1 MSNFKCGEIK
11 ENIDLVYTETHIKQ
25 CCHKFSSL
33 MFEQGL

>member
-11 ENIDLVYTETHIKQ
+11 ENIDLVYIEQ